1 MRKILF
7 VSLLLMI
14 SVAAIA
20 DDEFVYKEV
29 LAPDELNSVDMGA
42 PLIAT
47 KACSHAEMLYK
58 TEFLYLTP
66 GDLITKMSFN
76 GYNPGEPST
85 RHFAVWMSNTYQR
98 KINEQIGLTPT
109 ETMTKVFEGDCT
121 IASGGSEE
129 ERIPLL
135 TITLDQPFEYGG
147 FTMKV
152 VIESTGEA
160 SPQEVCFEHYKY
172 NGHCCYATADE
183 TGSDWGEPENYARIP
198 LTTLTVATQVVNL
211 TGKVCNQDGE
221 PIPDA
226 QIQLTSTDWPSPL
239 IYKGATNSD
248 GQYAIRIEEGN
259 KYYMASIT
267 APGCAAY
274 EENWLGT
281 AVKGKKQWDFT
292 LYDAVEYKAGRR
304 ATIIMPVAPDA
315 SWGRYFRMDRI
326 EDNQLIFERELSPQA
341 NVPYVIFPD
350 RDFFV
355 DLSTLDLT
363 IQAGKTSIPYVDFIG
378 SYISYDFPTTDNQE
392 LIFMDETQ
400 DGGIEF
406 LYDDW
411 GGYYYACGGRIAAL
425 RACIIEDG
433 WYGKNLV
440 FHDDTSG
447 IALSNC
453 NKTTGA
459 DIHDLQGRRVT
470 GIKPG
475 IYIKDGKKIIF

>member
-1 MRKILF
+1 
-7 VSLLLMI
+7 
-14 SVAAIA
+14 
-20 DDEFVYKEV
+20 
-29 LAPDELNSVDMGA
+29 
-42 PLIAT
+42 
-47 KACSHAEMLYK
+47 
-58 TEFLYLTP
+58 
-66 GDLITKMSFN
+66 
-76 GYNPGEPST
+76 
-85 RHFAVWMSNTYQR
+85 
-98 KINEQIGLTPT
+98 
-109 ETMTKVFEGDCT
+109 
-121 IASGGSEE
+121 
-129 ERIPLL
+129 
-135 TITLDQPFEYGG
+135 
-147 FTMKV
+147 
-152 VIESTGEA
+152 
-160 SPQEVCFEHYKY
+160 
-172 NGHCCYATADE
+172 
-183 TGSDWGEPENYARIP
+183 
-198 LTTLTVATQVVNL
+198 
-211 TGKVCNQDGE
+211 
-221 PIPDA
+221 
-226 QIQLTSTDWPSPL
+226 
-239 IYKGATNSD
+239 
-248 GQYAIRIEEGN
+248 
-259 KYYMASIT
+259 
-267 APGCAAY
+267 
-274 EENWLGT
+274 
-281 AVKGKKQWDFT
+281 
-292 LYDAVEYKAGRR
+292 
-304 ATIIMPVAPDA
+304 
-315 SWGRYFRMDRI
+315 MDRI

-459 DIHDLQGRRVT
+459 DIYDLQGRRVT